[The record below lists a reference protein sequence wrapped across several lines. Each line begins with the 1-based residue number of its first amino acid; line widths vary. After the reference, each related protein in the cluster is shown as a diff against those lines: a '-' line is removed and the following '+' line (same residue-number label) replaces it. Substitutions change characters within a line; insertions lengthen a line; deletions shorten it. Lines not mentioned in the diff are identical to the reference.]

1 MAISTQET
9 KAADVTKD
17 NGKTDEDNE
26 LKRIEVPPV
35 ISVRDLAELMDI
47 SPIEVIK
54 VLMNSGIMA
63 NINQQI
69 DFDTVS
75 IIGEDMGYEIVP
87 PHIDEPEEVEER
99 YAVPLHKR
107 LIAAEDP
114 ANLRSRP
121 PVVTVLGHVDH
132 GKTTLLDTIRKAHVV
147 EGEAGGITQHIGA
160 YQVFVGDRSITFL
173 DTPGHAAFT
182 AMRARGTQVTDLA
195 ILVVAADDGVMPQ
208 TREAVEHARAAQV
221 PIIVAL
227 NKIDKNNANPDRVKQ
242 ELADIDLV
250 VEDWGGD
257 IICVPMSATQNQGID
272 ELLENILLVMDVA
285 DLKANPNRPAQGVV
299 IEGEMDKRRG
309 VIASLLV
316 QNGTLKV
323 SHFVVIGTQY
333 GRIRAMFDYKGKKI
347 REAGLSVPVSIMGLA
362 EVPEAGDFF
371 EVVKNE
377 KAARALVEKH
387 RAETDS
393 IQQPTV
399 PRLVTLEDFFKQLDE
414 SDDQTLR
421 LVLKADV
428 QGSLEPIVNS
438 LKDLG
443 DDKLTTKILLEGTGN
458 ISESDVN
465 LAVASGAIVIGFNVD
480 IDPAAHRL
488 AETSGVDIRQYNVI
502 YKLIDDID
510 KALKGLLEP
519 EYADKVIG
527 RAEVRAIFRIPR
539 RGQIAGSYVLDGQIA
554 RNAMARVL
562 RGEQPLHES
571 KIASLKRF
579 TEDVREVASGY
590 ECGIGIEGFQNFEE
604 GDIIEAF
611 VKERIN

>member
-9 KAADVTKD
+9 KAADVAKD
-17 NGKTDEDNE
+17 NGKTDESNE
-26 LKRIEVPPV
+26 LKRIEVPPA
-35 ISVRDLAELMDI
+35 ISVRNLAELMEI

-69 DFDTVS
+69 DFDTAS

-87 PHIDEPEEVEER
+87 PHVDEPEEVEER
-99 YAVPLHKR
+99 HAIPLHKR

-132 GKTTLLDTIRKAHVV
+132 GKTTLLDTIREAHVV

-299 IEGEMDKRRG
+299 IEGKMDKRRG

-316 QNGTLKV
+316 QNGTLTV

-347 REAGLSVPVSIMGLA
+347 REAGLSVPVSIMGLPG
-362 EVPEAGDFF
+362 VPEAGDFF

-377 KAARALVEKH
+377 KAARALVAKH

-393 IQQPTV
+393 VQQPTA
-399 PRLVTLEDFFKQLDE
+399 PRPVTLEDFFKQMGE

-562 RGEQPLHES
+562 RDEQPLHES

-579 TEDVREVASGY
+579 TEDVREVANGY